1 MVTAAELMAARRRA
15 HPPFFRA
22 VAADARA
29 TLQLRMEGERV
40 TGRLALAWQVIRL
53 SWVADAFFAQ
63 VCYRAKA
70 RLQRF
75 RIPILPT
82 ILHRVAMMHSQVCIG
97 NPVVIGPGLYLPH
110 GQVVID
116 GITVLGPNCTIA
128 PWVTI
133 GLKAGNFQGPTIA
146 ERVSIGTGAKLIGP
160 ITINSDTEIG
170 ANAVVLTDIPARSVA
185 VGVPAAVRQQR

>member
-1 MVTAAELMAARRRA
+1 MVSAAELMAERRRA

-29 TLQLRMEGERV
+29 TLNLRMEGDRAV
-40 TGRLALAWQVIRL
+40 GRLALVWQVIRL

-63 VCYRAKA
+63 VCYRGKA

-75 RIPILPT
+75 RVPLVPS
-82 ILHRVAMMHSQVCIG
+82 ILHRLAMMHAQVCIG
-97 NPVVIGPGLYLPH
+97 NPVVIAPGLYLPH

-116 GITVLGPNCTIA
+116 GVTTLGGNVVVF

-133 GLKAGNFQGPTIA
+133 GLKAGTIQGPTLA
-146 ERVSIGTGAKLIGP
+146 DGVNIGTGAKVLGA
-160 ITINSDTEIG
+160 ITLGEGCMVG
-170 ANAVVLTDIPARSVA
+170 ANAVVVDDVAPRTTVVGIPAR
-185 VGVPAAVRQQR
+185 PLER

>member
-29 TLQLRMEGERV
+29 TLQLRMEGERI
-40 TGRLALAWQVIRL
+40 TRRLALVWQVIRL

-63 VCYRAKA
+63 VCYRGKA

-75 RIPILPT
+75 RVPVLPT
-82 ILHRVAMMHSQVCIG
+82 ILHRLAMMHAQVCIG

-116 GITVLGPNCTIA
+116 GVTTLGEGVVVF
-128 PWVTI
+128 PWVTL
-133 GLKAGNFQGPTIA
+133 GLKAGDIQGPTLGNG
-146 ERVSIGTGAKLIGP
+146 VNVGTGAKVIGAV
-160 ITINSDTEIG
+160 TLGEGCMVG
-170 ANAVVLTDIPARSVA
+170 ANAVVVNDVA
-185 VGVPAAVRQQR
+185 PHSTVVGVPARPLGR